1 MALIQSMERLAPERP
16 KVHAP
21 TRCTFFTFIGDDRQ
35 RYLQLDTYGSST
47 RKFVD
52 KVSQQ
57 MQFNRE
63 SAAELIAALREC
75 FPDLG

>member
-1 MALIQSMERLAPERP
+1 MALIQRMELLPPERP

-21 TRCTFFTFIGDDRQ
+21 TRCTFFTFDGDDGQ

-47 RKFVD
+47 RKYVD

-63 SAAELIAALREC
+63 SAIQLMAALREC
-75 FPDLG
+75 FPELR